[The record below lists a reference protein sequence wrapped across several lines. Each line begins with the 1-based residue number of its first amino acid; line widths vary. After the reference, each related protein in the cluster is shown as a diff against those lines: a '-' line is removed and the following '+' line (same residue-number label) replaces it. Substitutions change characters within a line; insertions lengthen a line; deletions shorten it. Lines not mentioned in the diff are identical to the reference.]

1 MGKESNKVSD
11 GIKHICSILESIGNF
26 SDESAFKDMGRYIFR
41 GITRFYPDDES
52 FPQNKLSVGNKY
64 SPEEVENG
72 YIKSG
77 LSIRLYKTA
86 KISQCDSAYI
96 RANYINTLEELI
108 NNAKKHYP
116 TKYEKELS
124 DLDIL
129 ADIQH
134 NGGAT
139 CLVDFSKNILT
150 SLWFA
155 CSGDSQYDGYV
166 YCYDYINDMIRNDAI
181 TYIRPDDEKK
191 SIRDLVSQTYKET
204 NISSDITA
212 RFCLWEPST
221 RNNRI
226 LRQDSIFLFGIE
238 KFHVKTHDIKV
249 IRIPAECKENICF
262 ALRNIFNITGS
273 VIFNDPAGYATT
285 NSKDSPY
292 HKLCTSSYNRGYSN
306 MIKGNYISAL
316 DFFKLWEGEHY
327 SSMTLEQ
334 KLELHFSIAVCYKNL
349 RRRHGEI
356 SYCDNAIMEYKE
368 VIELAHKLIPKYKDK
383 AGEEKQLKYFQ
394 HKCTRA
400 YNSILDLKFDYQR
413 FFEAIDIC
421 DKIIMDIN
429 NDILDNPNNSNNPN
443 NRNREYAIYPKKN
456 LNPKYCRIV
465 KMELLNLHLL
475 YYSYNE
481 DISDLLIEPDFQVSM
496 NKYYDEALK
505 QCSNSSFDKLLIE
518 YYLLIFNIIVSEYN
532 TQKYNSFLRKMIE
545 LRDTFNGINLRDK
558 DTGYI
563 LWNFAD
569 MKEAINKLPNTPT
582 LLVKK
587 RLMQQITAYAISVR
601 DKIEMYSWGRS
612 DEL

>member
-1 MGKESNKVSD
+1 MKKEYNKVSN
-11 GIKHICSILESIGNF
+11 GIKHICSILDHIGKF

-41 GITRFYPDDES
+41 GITRFYPDDEL
-52 FPQNKLSVGNKY
+52 FPQNKLSGGNKY
-64 SPEEVENG
+64 SPKEVENG

-77 LSIRLYKTA
+77 LSIRLHKTA
-86 KISQCDSAYI
+86 IISQCDSAYI

-116 TKYEKELS
+116 TKYEKEFS

-249 IRIPAECKENICF
+249 IRIPAEWKENICF

-285 NSKDSPY
+285 NSKDALY
-292 HKLCTSSYNRGYSN
+292 HKLCTSAYNRGYSN
-306 MIKGNYISAL
+306 MIKGNYVSAL

-327 SSMTLEQ
+327 SSMTLEK

-368 VIELAHKLIPKYKDK
+368 VIELAHKLILKYKYK
-383 AGEEKQLKYFQ
+383 AGEEKRLKYFQ

-421 DKIIMDIN
+421 DKIITDIN
-429 NDILDNPNNSNNPN
+429 NGILDNSNSFNVP
-443 NRNREYAIYPKKN
+443 NREYAIYPKKN

-465 KMELLNLHLL
+465 KMELLDLHLL
-475 YYSYNE
+475 YYNK
-481 DISDLLIEPDFQVSM
+481 DASDLSITPDFQERM
-496 NKYYDEALK
+496 NNYYDDALK
-505 QCSNSSFDKLLIE
+505 QKKNSFFDKLLIE
-518 YYLLIFNIIVSEYN
+518 YYLLIFNIIVS
-532 TQKYNSFLRKMIE
+532 
-545 LRDTFNGINLRDK
+545 
-558 DTGYI
+558 
-563 LWNFAD
+563 
-569 MKEAINKLPNTPT
+569 KE
-582 LLVKK
+582 
-587 RLMQQITAYAISVR
+587 
-601 DKIEMYSWGRS
+601 
-612 DEL
+612 